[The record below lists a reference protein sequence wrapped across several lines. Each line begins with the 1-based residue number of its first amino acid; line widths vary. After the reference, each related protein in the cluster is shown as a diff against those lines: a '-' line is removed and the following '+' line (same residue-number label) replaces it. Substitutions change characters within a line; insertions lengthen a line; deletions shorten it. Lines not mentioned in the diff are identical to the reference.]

1 MKLRNKSGLI
11 AAISGLTAVSLLS
24 VGFAAWVLS
33 ATDEQTVAGT
43 VQVETVNS
51 NSVYL
56 ISNQAADGNFKFGTP
71 SNEQISGYTG
81 LVSPAW
87 LSFDAAGTEK
97 LTVNVT
103 CDVTNIASQAD
114 ATAHVRVKT
123 FSASAGYDNAVTHNY
138 VAALPAAN
146 TLTPTYVSGTQV
158 SFAITLAWG
167 SAFGGKNPYEYYNK
181 QEKTSALITEA
192 QTKLNGIATD
202 LASVTYSVVLETF

>member
-33 ATDEQTVAGT
+33 ATDEQTVSGS

-71 SNEQISGYTG
+71 SEDQIDGYTG
-81 LVSPAW
+81 LVSPVW

-103 CDVTNIASQAD
+103 CNVTNIESQSD
-114 ATAHVRVKT
+114 ATSHVRVKAFT
-123 FSASAGYDNAVTHNY
+123 ATAGYADAVSHNY
-138 VAALPAAN
+138 VADLPAAN

-158 SFAITLAWG
+158 KFAITLNWG
-167 SAFGGKNPYEYYNK
+167 SAFGGKNPYEYYNT
-181 QEKTSALITEA
+181 QAKTSALITEA
-192 QTKLNGIATD
+192 QTKLNGIAAD
-202 LASVTYSVVLETF
+202 LASVTYTVTLETF